1 MKILKRYWRIALLV
15 LTAGMAGS
23 CGKDGLPETDGS
35 AGTGG
40 TATVT
45 LHVND
50 SRSGETSLVEA
61 GEGIKTLRVIV
72 LDAENEVE
80 FNYKQNFGNEAD
92 PQTEKTITFL
102 GMTTG
107 VKKFYVVANEESLGL
122 NDADYPTRGTTAD
135 PANLL
140 DNKVITDT
148 GRSHFPKL
156 KEEAASLPI
165 TLPITGYQEVVI
177 DANTQNITIDT
188 YHAVAKIVFR
198 VKNTSSASITLT
210 GFKLGTFFADQTYLF
225 PSAEERALTGVAY
238 AALSRNVSK
247 TFAARATSAT
257 EYFTC
262 YLYETSADKRE
273 AFTVTLVPADVK
285 LDLPEATI
293 QLTETM
299 DYVVKRNTVIDVVAT
314 ISKESAKPVGVSLT
328 WQVKKWTSVT
338 NDVPS
343 FD

>member
-1 MKILKRYWRIALLV
+1 MKTLKQYLGITLLV
-15 LTAGMAGS
+15 LTAGMTGS
-23 CGKDGLPETDGS
+23 CVKDSLPETDGS
-35 AGTGG
+35 TDSEG

-45 LHVND
+45 LHIND
-50 SRSGETSLVEA
+50 SRSGGTSPVEA

-72 LDAENEVE
+72 LDAENKVE
-80 FNYKQNFGNEAD
+80 FNYKQSFGNETD
-92 PQTEKTITFL
+92 PQTEKTVTFL

-107 VKKFYVVANEESLGL
+107 AKKFYVVANEESLDL
-122 NDADYPTRGTTAD
+122 TDADYPAKGTRVTNPND
-135 PANLL
+135 LL
-140 DNKVITDT
+140 NKVITDT
-148 GRSHFPKL
+148 ERSHFPKL
-156 KEEAASLPI
+156 EGEVTS
-165 TLPITGYQEVVI
+165 LPITGYKEG
-177 DANTQNITIDT
+177 DITADTKNLTIET

-328 WQVKKWTSVT
+328 WQVKKWKSET

-343 FD
+343 FN

>member
-15 LTAGMAGS
+15 LTAGMVGS

-35 AGTGG
+35 ADTGG

-50 SRSGETSLVEA
+50 SRSGGTSPVEV

-72 LDAENEVE
+72 LDAENKVE
-80 FNYKQNFGNEAD
+80 FNYKQSFGNEAD
-92 PQTEKTITFL
+92 SQTEKTITFL

-107 VKKFYVVANEESLGL
+107 AKKFYVVANEESLDL
-122 NDADYPTRGTTAD
+122 TDADYPARGITAD
-135 PANLL
+135 PANLF
-140 DNKVITDT
+140 DKVITDT
-148 GRSHFPKL
+148 GHSHFPKL
-156 KEEAASLPI
+156 KEETES
-165 TLPITGYQEVVI
+165 LPITGYEEVVI
-177 DANTQNITIDT
+177 DANTQNITIVT

-247 TFAARATSAT
+247 NFAARATSAT

-328 WQVKKWTSVT
+328 WQVKKWASET